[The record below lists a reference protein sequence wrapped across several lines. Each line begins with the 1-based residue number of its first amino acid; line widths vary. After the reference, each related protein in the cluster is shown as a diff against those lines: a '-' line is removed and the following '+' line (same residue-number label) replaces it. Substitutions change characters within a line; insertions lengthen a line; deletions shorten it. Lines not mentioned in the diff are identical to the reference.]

1 MELVV
6 GASNATMRSLLG
18 KLGGLLA
25 QEYALV
31 RGVRRD
37 VQYINDELTSMQ
49 AFLRDLSTA
58 LDDHDNRMKDWMK
71 QIRDMGYD
79 IEDCI
84 DDFAHR
90 IPRDPSSDVK
100 CLFIRTRFYELRMW
114 WPRRDIASKIADLKV
129 RAQQIGE
136 RRRRYGVHNPRNRKN
151 GSGVSAGT
159 YEVAEHQLTERQL
172 IGTKEPV
179 GMTADMKKLED
190 WLVKSD
196 KSSYEERA
204 VLSIVGFGGV
214 GKTTIAMALYQNV
227 RDKFDYRASVT
238 VSQNYD
244 EDAVLTMILKQ
255 VKPQES
261 DHKINI
267 EAMNHDELVK
277 ELKSHLAE
285 KRYLLLID
293 DIWSAKTWRVSESA
307 CHMITKKAAE

>member
-6 GASNATMRSLLG
+6 GASEATMKSLLG

-37 VQYINDELTSMQ
+37 VQYINDELACMQ

-58 LDDHDNRMKDWMK
+58 PDGQDNRMKDWMK

-79 IEDCI
+79 IEDCL
-84 DDFAHR
+84 DDFSHR
-90 IPRDPSSDVK
+90 LPRDPSNDVK
-100 CLFIRTRFYELRMW
+100 CLFITTKFYELRTW
-114 WPRRDIASKIADLKV
+114 WPRREIASKIADLKV

-136 RRRRYGVHNPRNRKN
+136 RRSRYGVDNPRNHKN
-151 GSGVSAGT
+151 KSSRDRPAA
-159 YEVAEHQLTERQL
+159 YEIAEHQLTDRQL
-172 IGTKEPV
+172 IGTKEPM
-179 GMTADMKKLED
+179 GMKADMKNLED
-190 WLVKSD
+190 WLTKSD
-196 KSSYEERA
+196 KMSYEEQA

-244 EDAVLTMILKQ
+244 QDAVLTMILKQ
-255 VKPQES
+255 VKPQENNHKKQGNTGSS
-261 DHKINI
+261 DVKQIKT
-267 EAMNHDELVK
+267 ETMDHDELVK
-277 ELKSHLAE
+277 ELKHHLAE
-285 KRYLLLID
+285 KRYL
-293 DIWSAKTWRVSESA
+293 
-307 CHMITKKAAE
+307 